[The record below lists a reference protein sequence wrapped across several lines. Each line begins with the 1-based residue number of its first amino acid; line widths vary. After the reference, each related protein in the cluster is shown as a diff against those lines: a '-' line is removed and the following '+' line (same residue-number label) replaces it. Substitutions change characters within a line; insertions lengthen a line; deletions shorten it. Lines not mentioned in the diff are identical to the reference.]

1 MDWLPSPPSTAS
13 LRASAAYYGRS
24 LVREIADKHLF
35 LWAQA
40 IAFKVL
46 VTVVPIVVLTTGLVG
61 RLLQRSDAF
70 ATVARFIRSFLPEA
84 QSEQLIY
91 FLEQLQ
97 GASGTVT
104 LIGGIGLFLSAVSLF
119 ITLRVAVSNA
129 FEHEWLEGRSILRS
143 YLFDVRMV
151 LQVGLLFVLTIGLSV
166 VGQSLDSVGLLGD
179 LGLGYAWIES
189 GWRQVLRVVTR
200 FVPLLVTT
208 AMFYQLY
215 YFVPKPHPRKRS
227 ALTGAVVAS
236 VLWEAAKQA
245 FAFYAT
251 YVGRF
256 DRYGSAGGEGTFGP
270 LDRLGN
276 TFGLIIAFVVWVYFS
291 GVVLILGAVI
301 AALREN
307 RVRTYETGATAENA
321 MAENAMAEDATAEDA
336 TAENATAGDSAAAEP
351 AATRGA
357 PSADSVRTAEG
368 DGAAPRPP
376 GAARPD
382 APATVSDAGRWT
394 RPADARAADAPAD
407 APADEDDD
415 APAAR

>member
-1 MDWLPSPPSTAS
+1 MDWLPSWPSPPS

-24 LVREIADKHLF
+24 LVREIADKQLF

-61 RLLQRSDAF
+61 RLLQRNDAF
-70 ATVARFIRSFLPEA
+70 TTVARFIRSFLPEA

-97 GASGTVT
+97 NASGTVT
-104 LIGGIGLFLSAVSLF
+104 LIGSIGLFLSAVSLF

-129 FEHEWLEGRSILRS
+129 FEHEWHEGRSILRS

-166 VGQSLDSVGLLGD
+166 VGQSLDSVALLRD

-189 GWRQVLRVVTR
+189 GWRQVLQMVTR
-200 FVPLLVTT
+200 FVPLFVTT

-227 ALTGAVVAS
+227 AFTGAVVAS

-276 TFGLIIAFVVWVYFS
+276 TFGLIIAFVIWVYFS

-307 RVRTYETGATAENA
+307 RMRASETEEATANEVAANEVAANETGA
-321 MAENAMAEDATAEDA
+321 
-336 TAENATAGDSAAAEP
+336 
-351 AATRGA
+351 
-357 PSADSVRTAEG
+357 AEG

-376 GAARPD
+376 GAARPG
-382 APATVSDAGRWT
+382 APAAVPDAGRWA
-394 RPADARAADAPAD
+394 RPADARSADARSAD
-407 APADEDDD
+407 VPDSPADEDDAD

>member
-1 MDWLPSPPSTAS
+1 M
-13 LRASAAYYGRS
+13 
-24 LVREIADKHLF
+24 
-35 LWAQA
+35 
-40 IAFKVL
+40 
-46 VTVVPIVVLTTGLVG
+46 
-61 RLLQRSDAF
+61 
-70 ATVARFIRSFLPEA
+70 
-84 QSEQLIY
+84 
-91 FLEQLQ
+91 
-97 GASGTVT
+97 
-104 LIGGIGLFLSAVSLF
+104 
-119 ITLRVAVSNA
+119 AVSNA
-129 FEHEWLEGRSILRS
+129 FEHEWLKGRSILRS

-256 DRYGSAGGEGTFGP
+256 DRYSSAGGEGTFGP

-307 RVRTYETGATAENA
+307 RVRTYETGAAENA
-321 MAENAMAEDATAEDA
+321 MAETRWRDGGKRDGGKRDGGKRDGGRCNGGRCNGGKRDRGRQRGGG
-336 TAENATAGDSAAAEP
+336 AGCYAGRP
-351 AATRGA
+351 
-357 PSADSVRTAEG
+357 VRRQRAYG
-368 DGAAPRPP
+368 GGGRRRAAPARRRPP
-376 GAARPD
+376 RRARHRVRRRTLD
-382 APATVSDAGRWT
+382 AAGR
-394 RPADARAADAPAD
+394 RPR
-407 APADEDDD
+407 
-415 APAAR
+415 R